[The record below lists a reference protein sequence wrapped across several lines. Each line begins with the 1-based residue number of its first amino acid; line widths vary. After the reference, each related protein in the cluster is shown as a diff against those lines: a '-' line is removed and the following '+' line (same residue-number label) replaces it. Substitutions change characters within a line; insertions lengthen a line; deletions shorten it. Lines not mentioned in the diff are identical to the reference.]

1 MPASINTISIRNF
14 VDRAKD
20 WAKYLAARRVHI
32 IIVTLIGGIAGLLVA
47 LFSKPTYTGNLTF
60 VLSSESNPSGELMA
74 LASQFGFSFGSKNN
88 AFDGENIIKLFES
101 KRMFK
106 RALFQKIPQNN
117 QLLIN
122 EICRED
128 NFFKDWSEEP
138 RLKPLI
144 PFTINDSAATG
155 VKDSLITEV
164 YKYSLN

>member
-32 IIVTLIGGIAGLLVA
+32 IIVALIGGIAGLLVA

-60 VLSSESNPSGELMA
+60 VLSSENNPSGNLLA
-74 LASQFGFSFGSKNN
+74 LANQFGLSFGSKNN

-101 KRMFK
+101 KKMFQ
-106 RALFQKIPQNN
+106 RALFQTIPQNN

-122 EICRED
+122 EICREE
-128 NFFKDWSEEP
+128 NFFKDWAKEP
-138 RLKPLI
+138 RLQSLI
-144 PFTINDSAATG
+144 PFTIKDSAAIG
-155 VKDSLITEV
+155 VKDSLIKEV
-164 YKYSLN
+164 